1 MSNHDSFL
9 NSNRFEIIN
18 NTFSED
24 DILINRL
31 ENEIYQK
38 EQKQKDF
45 ADIYSKYE
53 QMKNDISPLTELKNK
68 LQKEFDSLLF
78 QREKEIKEWQ
88 NKNEILIQELSKKND
103 INQKLYDKNN
113 ITYIEIERKEKENK
127 KIEKH
132 INNQELLLNNLNGD
146 KNEIMRISR
155 ELSQKNEL
163 NQNNINYLKNEIETL
178 NKKNEEVSNLLKL
191 ENENNINIIKQL
203 KEEENINK
211 EMILEL
217 KNKDKLINELKNEL
231 FKKNQILSGLKN
243 EYSQANDVYQNNQ
256 KEIISLN
263 DELIQEVTL
272 NNEMTEKN
280 RDLIDLINERE
291 KKTYSFDEEN
301 EEYKKD
307 IENYKNETN
316 RINNELKVYKKHF
329 EILNNINNK
338 VSQELNY
345 FIKRDSELSEEFQI
359 VEHLKEI
366 ANRNNE
372 MPYSS
377 MISGI

>member
-178 NKKNEEVSNLLKL
+178 NKKNEEDSNLLKL

-211 EMILEL
+211 ELILEL

-372 MPYSS
+372 
-377 MISGI
+377 IIKNCIDK